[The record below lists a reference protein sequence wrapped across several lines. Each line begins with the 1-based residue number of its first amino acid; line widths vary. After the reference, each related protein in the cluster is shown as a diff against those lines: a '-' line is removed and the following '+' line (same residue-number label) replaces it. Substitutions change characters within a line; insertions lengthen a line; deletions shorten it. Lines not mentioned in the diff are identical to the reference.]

1 MKNNDQIAIF
11 ESYRDEILK
20 NFKDSLSDENGGNIE
35 KDDMENQES
44 NVETDL
50 ELDDTE
56 DSDSEKEEK
65 PKRKVVVKS
74 EELTTNVGPKMRE
87 ILRNIPSVSEDSD
100 ILSLIKRSIEKI
112 NAKIDNEEDYI
123 KASPLSIYDK
133 LIELNAVSEEEMDND
148 EFEDFNPEKEPD
160 ALQSFEDDDYTE
172 FDDSD
177 SSEQEWKKESEM
189 GKLRDMIRQMGTD
202 WRGED
207 EDFRSSNY

>member
-20 NFKDSLSDENGGNIE
+20 NFKDSLSDENEGNIE
-35 KDDMENQES
+35 KDDMESQES

-112 NAKIDNEEDYI
+112 NSKMENEEDHI

-133 LIELNAVSEEEMDND
+133 LIELNAISEEEMDND